1 MTTTDQTATDPA
13 TTDPAAAEP
22 AATVTDPAA
31 TATARTGL
39 PLAERAL
46 RVRQHIVAMAA
57 SPEGAHIGGALSA
70 ADILTALYFDVLRVR
85 PEEPEWPGRD
95 YFLLS
100 KGHAAAGLYAVLAE
114 RGFLPVEELDTYAR
128 SGSRLGGHP
137 LRTVPGVEFPTGSL
151 GHGLALGLGLALA
164 ARRDGRDNRAY
175 VLLGDGE
182 LQEGSV
188 WEAADSAA
196 RLGLDNLTAVVDRNR
211 LQINGS
217 SHRGNLADRWRA
229 FGWRAV
235 EIDGH
240 DLDALSAALREPP
253 AEPGVP
259 TVLLADTV
267 KGRGVPFLENRAKSH
282 YALLSPTLRHRA
294 LKALAAASR
303 TEQDR

>member
-1 MTTTDQTATDPA
+1 MTIEQAAAATDR
-13 TTDPAAAEP
+13 AA
-22 AATVTDPAA
+22 
-31 TATARTGL
+31 R

-46 RVRQHIVAMAA
+46 RVRQHIVAMTA

-70 ADILTALYFDVLRVR
+70 ADILTALYFDVLRIR
-85 PEEPEWPGRD
+85 PEEPDWPGRD
-95 YFLLS
+95 YFVLS

-137 LRTVPGVEFPTGSL
+137 LRAVPGVEFPTGSL

-164 ARRDGRDNRAY
+164 ARSDGRDNRAY

-188 WEAADSAA
+188 WEAADAAA
-196 RLGLDNLTAVVDRNR
+196 RLGVDNLTAVVDRNR

-217 SHRGNLADRWRA
+217 SHRDALAGRWRA

-235 EIDGH
+235 ETDGH
-240 DLDALSAALREPP
+240 DLGALSAALREPP
-253 AEPGVP
+253 ADPGVP

-267 KGRGVPFLENRAKSH
+267 KGRGVPFLENRAKAH
-282 YALLSPTLRHRA
+282 YALFSPTLRHRA
-294 LKALAAASR
+294 LKALAASGR
-303 TEQDR
+303 EKGR